1 MPRGDIHN
9 REGKLQAHNRDIS
22 LSSKISLHNKLVL
35 MEFDRF
41 NFGVRDV
48 GIDRRTRELG
58 SWYQMAKH
66 IGDDWKLDEPTKERI
81 DSLIRDIKM
90 GKVTEED
97 DLSVGQINEF
107 KKALNKM
114 YNSREKGDDC
124 YLKHQDSD
132 YNGDDI
138 ATYTYTSRNKSVDP
152 ETVLRPEDVAKLL
165 EATSGDCSIR
175 DKAYI
180 MIMWSTAARVGEVLG
195 LKWKDI
201 QITRIKGNR
210 MAKVR
215 IKETNSSEDE
225 KTNTRNVPIR
235 EGYTFLKRRM
245 EEDPLSDNPDAYIF
259 RKNGSVDP
267 EDQLSHTGASNIVRR
282 ALDKVKERDDL
293 EWNPNRKTNNHNFRH
308 SRATFWAS
316 QGMNESQIRRLG
328 GWSDNSDTVRQ
339 YIHLG
344 KEDVEGAVLDFH
356 DLETKKEEETFTL
369 EPVVCPRCNS
379 MNPFN
384 AEICKEDGCDEAISM
399 DSQSKEIWIDDTA
412 KEVAFS
418 IADSSA
424 GVGQDE
430 IEQQAEELVKK
441 KLEEGETPS
450 AA

>member
-22 LSSKISLHNKLVL
+22 ISQKISLHNKLIL

-58 SWYQMAKH
+58 SWYQLAKH
-66 IGDDWKLDEPTKERI
+66 IGDDWKLDNPTKERI

-97 DLSVGQINEF
+97 DLSTGQINEF

-114 YNSREKGDDC
+114 YHSRETGVDC
-124 YLKHQDSD
+124 FLKHQDSD
-132 YNGDDI
+132 YNGNDI

-152 ETVLRPEDVAKLL
+152 ETVLRPEDVAKLV
-165 EATSGDCSIR
+165 EAANRPR

-180 MIMWSTAARVGEVLG
+180 MVMWATAARVGETLA

-210 MAKVR
+210 MAKIRV
-215 IKETNSSEDE
+215 KETNSSEDE

-235 EGYTFLKRRM
+235 EGYTFLK
-245 EEDPLSDNPDAYIF
+245 ELKDADPLSDNPEAFIF
-259 RKNGSVDP
+259 RRVGSVDP

-282 ALDKVKERDDL
+282 SLKRIQERDDID
-293 EWNPNRKTNNHNFRH
+293 WNPNRKTNNHNFRH

-316 QGMNESQIRRLG
+316 QGMNESQIRSLG
-328 GWSDNSDTVRQ
+328 GWSDSSDTVKQ

-356 DLETKKEEETFTL
+356 DLEEQETEEQFTL
-369 EPVVCPRCNS
+369 EPVACPRCNT
-379 MNPFN
+379 MNAFN
-384 AEICKEDGCDEAISM
+384 AEICKNDGCDKALGMQTQTE
-399 DSQSKEIWIDDTA
+399 ELWIDETA

-418 IADSSA
+418 VADSSA
-424 GVGQDE
+424 GVGQEE
-430 IEQQAEELVKK
+430 IEEKAEELVQQKM
-441 KLEEGETPS
+441 EQGELPQQ
-450 AA
+450 A

>member
-1 MPRGDIHN
+1 
-9 REGKLQAHNRDIS
+9 
-22 LSSKISLHNKLVL
+22 

-66 IGDDWKLDEPTKERI
+66 IGDDWKLDEPTKECI

-90 GKVTEED
+90 GKVTEKDE
-97 DLSVGQINEF
+97 LSVGQINEF

-114 YNSREKGDDC
+114 YHSREQGDDC
-124 YLKHQDSD
+124 YLKHNDPD
-132 YNGDDI
+132 YNGSDI
-138 ATYTYTSRNKSVDP
+138 ATYTYSSRNNSVDP
-152 ETVLRPEDVAKLL
+152 ETVLRPEDVAKLV
-165 EATSGDCSIR
+165 EGASRPR

-180 MIMWSTAARVGEVLG
+180 MLMWSTSARVGETLA
-195 LKWKDI
+195 LKWKDV

-235 EGYTFLKRRM
+235 EGYTFIKKLKQS
-245 EEDPLSDNPDAYIF
+245 DPISDNPDAFIF
-259 RKNGSVDP
+259 RRVKSVDP
-267 EDQLSHTGASNIVRR
+267 DDQLSHTGASNIVSR
-282 ALDKVKERDDL
+282 ALRNIKDREDID
-293 EWNPNRKTNNHNFRH
+293 WNPNRKTNNHNFRH

-316 QGMNESQIRRLG
+316 QGMNESQIRSLG
-328 GWSDNSDTVRQ
+328 GWSDSSDTVKQ

-356 DLETKKEEETFTL
+356 GLESQEREEAFTL
-369 EPVVCPRCNS
+369 EPVVCPRCNH

-384 AEICKEDGCDEAISM
+384 AEICQENGCDETISM
-399 DSQSKEIWIDDTA
+399 QSQSKEVWIDDTA

-418 IADSSA
+418 IANSSA
-424 GVGQDE
+424 GVEQDE
-430 IEQQAEELVKK
+430 IEKQAEELVQQKI
-441 KLEEGETPS
+441 EEGEIPQR
-450 AA
+450 A